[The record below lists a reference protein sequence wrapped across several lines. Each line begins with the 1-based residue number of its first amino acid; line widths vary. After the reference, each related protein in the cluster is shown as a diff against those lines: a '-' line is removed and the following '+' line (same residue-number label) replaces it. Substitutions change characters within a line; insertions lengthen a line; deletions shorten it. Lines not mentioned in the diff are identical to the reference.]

1 MPYDI
6 SNKLKIAVTTRAL
19 FKLESE
25 NKMYQEKGRVEY
37 EKYQIAVTPLSNKN
51 KHVNLLHFNYVFWI
65 IRSLYLKE

>member
-25 NKMYQEKGRVEY
+25 NKMYQEKG
-37 EKYQIAVTPLSNKN
+37 
-51 KHVNLLHFNYVFWI
+51 
-65 IRSLYLKE
+65 